1 MLDWKYR
8 PKSDGERAAE
18 TEQKAKAEQE
28 REETPEGFAS
38 KNAKTI
44 TFTVMVALFLAF
56 FGPVTVFQI
65 YKHFAAEADAR
76 VDMTQTDLVSL
87 GKIGESLTMD
97 HLRGYTGTENENEE
111 RITYLIRMDGYI
123 LNAVQE
129 KGKNTLSVCLLTDSE
144 SGDSID
150 IRYEDVEAFLASH

>member
-44 TFTVMVALFLAF
+44 TFTVMVAM
-56 FGPVTVFQI
+56 
-65 YKHFAAEADAR
+65 EALR
-76 VDMTQTDLVSL
+76 VMATQP
-87 GKIGESLTMD
+87 
-97 HLRGYTGTENENEE
+97 
-111 RITYLIRMDGYI
+111 
-123 LNAVQE
+123 
-129 KGKNTLSVCLLTDSE
+129 TDSP
-144 SGDSID
+144 
-150 IRYEDVEAFLASH
+150 